1 MGLAAVSMVRV
12 AGRRIAAGRRTG
24 PGPAAGTSRIS
35 TRVQP
40 GPPST
45 PLVNSKRSGAT
56 PDSPCRPSRCC
67 AGVSDYRSGFEGVPD
82 RMLRSLRIRDA
93 SVELRDLALGQMT
106 PGSTSESARRAPRS
120 TPRTANS
127 PRAPSLGRR
136 RRIARQRGQHDAR
149 ARGQAHVRHGRQQA
163 AVRHFTEG
171 DIATHAPQARPARS
185 SRRSPPKRASASSR
199 PHPAAAPPP
208 GQRCRP
214 SSRDGRRSTQLPPAA
229 VLDGMAAPHPIAR
242 TPYVLT
248 SAERLPPGPSAAP
261 LYPLPRE
268 QA

>member
-1 MGLAAVSMVRV
+1 MGPAAVSTVRV
-12 AGRRIAAGRRTG
+12 AGRRTAASRRTG
-24 PGPAAGTSRIS
+24 LGPRPGHPESQRASSPAHRAR
-35 TRVQP
+35 
-40 GPPST
+40 PP
-45 PLVNSKRSGAT
+45 VNSKRSGAT

-106 PGSTSESARRAPRS
+106 QARRPKRS
-120 TPRTANS
+120 AASSRPISASGEAGVLAEPN
-127 PRAPSLGRR
+127 
-136 RRIARQRGQHDAR
+136 QHDAPL
-149 ARGQAHVRHGRQQA
+149 APLHVRRT
-163 AVRHFTEG
+163 RPSPPTR
-171 DIATHAPQARPARS
+171 PMARPARS
-185 SRRSPPKRASASSR
+185 SRRSPPKRASASTR
-199 PHPAAAPPP
+199 PHLAAAPPP
-208 GQRCRP
+208 GQRGRP

-242 TPYVLT
+242 TPYVLI

-261 LYPLPRE
+261 LYPLTRE